1 MTDNQENKLRMY
13 YTVSA
18 VCDYH
23 IELWQDNEVFVFD
36 YHRFK
41 QKIPKIEKCR
51 EQVRIESI
59 LAETFKSFDRV
70 ELEEMA
76 YYLSGKLKFFAK
88 YTGNQSLFAQVCN
101 SRDNI
106 CMANHYELISICNLL
121 ADHGS
126 TYLNQLSPYDITPE
140 SVAALQQLTSLFFV
154 NLKRA
159 KSSHQKNKSTEEQLR
174 KLFRDIDNTLRSR
187 LDNNIEFY
195 KNSNPEFY
203 TQYKAARVIFGTE
216 PPYIKETKELVSE
229 YSAN

>member
-1 MTDNQENKLRMY
+1 MTDNQKNKLRMY

-18 VCDYH
+18 VCDYY
-23 IELWQDNEVFVFD
+23 IDLWQDNEVFVSD

-51 EQVRIESI
+51 DLAQIESI

-76 YYLSGKLKFFAK
+76 YYLSGKLKLFAK
-88 YTGNQSLFAQVCN
+88 EAGNQRLFAQIRD

-106 CMANHYELISICNLL
+106 CAANHYELISICHLL
-121 ADHGS
+121 ADHGA
-126 TYLNQLSPYDITPE
+126 TYLKELYQYDITAE
-140 SVAALQQLTSLFFV
+140 SIATLQQLTSLFFV

-159 KSSHQKNKSTEEQLR
+159 KTSHQKNKSTEEQLR
-174 KLFRDIDNTLRSR
+174 KLFRDTDSTLRSR

-203 TQYKAARVIFGTE
+203 AGYKAARIIFDIETQQ
-216 PPYIKETKELVSE
+216 IKETKELVTEFS
-229 YSAN
+229 